1 MQRKYERQRTENA
14 LLRNIYSS
22 LVLGSKLDWAR
33 KSRVR
38 ELMLYNEEEP
48 GVPENELSCF
58 VCLRPTELQGGIR
71 FKSTIAP
78 NRHHENSCN
87 RHDSILALVHI
98 PLLCSIKNSNGLQ

>member
-1 MQRKYERQRTENA
+1 MGFCDRLNHRMQRKYDRQRTENA

-48 GVPENELSCF
+48 GVPENELSCS
-58 VCLRPTELQGGIR
+58 VCLSKDR
-71 FKSTIAP
+71 IAGT
-78 NRHHENSCN
+78 N
-87 RHDSILALVHI
+87 AT
-98 PLLCSIKNSNGLQ
+98 

>member
-14 LLRNIYSS
+14 LLRNLYSS

-48 GVPENELSCF
+48 GVPENELSCV
-58 VCLRPTELQGGIR
+58 VCLRSDRISGQ
-71 FKSTIAP
+71 
-78 NRHHENSCN
+78 N
-87 RHDSILALVHI
+87 
-98 PLLCSIKNSNGLQ
+98 